1 MSELLG
7 KLWLSLN
14 PFQPQILAFLLTII
28 GSVAAYFFR
37 ARVKLIYGHPN
48 NSFHSLTTDTGPVN
62 VFCEKHYVQ
71 NVGRKPAEKIEI
83 AFSCT
88 PSGITVFPPRS
99 FEQSTGSDGLM
110 MLAIPYLAPGELI
123 IIDTIHVNSRTAELR
138 AVHCPENVGR
148 RVNFWV
154 LRRFSAT
161 FNRFWLAAVIL
172 GVFYAVQLAISM
184 VAYLVRAN
192 T

>member
-1 MSELLG
+1 MELLG
-7 KLWLSLN
+7 KFWLSLS
-14 PFQPQILAFLLTII
+14 PFQPQVLAFLLTVA
-28 GSVAAYFFR
+28 GSLAAYFFR

-48 NSFHSLTTDTGPVN
+48 NSFHSLTGDAGPVN
-62 VFCEKHYVQ
+62 IFCEKHYVQ
-71 NVGRKPAEKIEI
+71 NIGRKPAEKIEI
-83 AFSCT
+83 AFSCA

-99 FEQSTGSDGLM
+99 FQQSTESDGRM

-148 RVNFWV
+148 RVDFWV
-154 LRRFSAT
+154 LRKFRPNFY
-161 FNRFWLAAVIL
+161 RFWLAVSAL
-172 GVFYAVQLAISM
+172 GVFYAVQLAIRV
-184 VAYLVRAN
+184 VASLVGAS